1 MKIYFDGCS
10 CTYGQELINPIDERY
25 SKLVANHF
33 GAEDY
38 NKARCGG
45 SNRRIIRNLL
55 SHNMSE
61 FDMVVIQMTY
71 KWRTE
76 FYKDGRWK
84 RFGLRRDF
92 HTVAP
97 SGFSLTK
104 QKFVEDKA
112 THPYVRDMYSDEF
125 GEIDEKIMY
134 HAIKNILKDKKHFIF
149 TIQHGTELPI
159 YAYNDPIHLRASI
172 GHPNKEGH
180 KFLADIVIRGLTTPK

>member
-1 MKIYFDGCS
+1 MRIYFDGCS
-10 CTYGQELINPIDERY
+10 YTYGAELINPIDERY

-38 NKARCGG
+38 NIARGGG

-84 RFGLRRDF
+84 RIRHFK
-92 HTVAP
+92 TP
-97 SGFSLTK
+97 SGFSHTK
-104 QKFVEDKA
+104 QKFVEEKV
-112 THPYVRDMYSDEF
+112 THPYLKDMYSDEF

-149 TIQHGTELPI
+149 TIQHGTVLPI
-159 YAYNDPIHLRASI
+159 YAYNDPIHLRATQ

>member
-10 CTYGQELINPIDERY
+10 YTYGAELINPIDERY

-38 NKARCGG
+38 NIARGGG

-84 RFGLRRDF
+84 RIRHFK
-92 HTVAP
+92 TP
-97 SGFSLTK
+97 SGFSHTK
-104 QKFVEDKA
+104 QKFVEEKV
-112 THPYVRDMYSDEF
+112 THPYLKDMYSDEF

-134 HAIKNILKDKKHFIF
+134 HAIKNILKDKKHFIL
-149 TIQHGTELPI
+149 TIQHDTVLPI
-159 YAYNDPIHLRASI
+159 YACNEPYSRAPR
-172 GHPNKEGH
+172 GHPDKEGH
-180 KFLADIVIRGLTTPK
+180 KFFADVVIRGLTIPK